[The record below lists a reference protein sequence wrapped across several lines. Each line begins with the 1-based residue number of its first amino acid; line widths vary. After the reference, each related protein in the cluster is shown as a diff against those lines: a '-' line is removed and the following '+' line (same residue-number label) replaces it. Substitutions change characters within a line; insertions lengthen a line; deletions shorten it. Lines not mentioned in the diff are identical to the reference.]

1 MDNNKIKE
9 RQEHYIA
16 EYQKI
21 YSEIQS
27 LENQILGMVTKMKN
41 LEGRLEEL
49 RNQEKTE
56 FEYGKEN

>member
-1 MDNNKIKE
+1 MDNNKITE

-41 LEGRLEEL
+41 LEERLEEL

>member
-9 RQEHYIA
+9 RQEHYIT

-41 LEGRLEEL
+41 LEERLEEL